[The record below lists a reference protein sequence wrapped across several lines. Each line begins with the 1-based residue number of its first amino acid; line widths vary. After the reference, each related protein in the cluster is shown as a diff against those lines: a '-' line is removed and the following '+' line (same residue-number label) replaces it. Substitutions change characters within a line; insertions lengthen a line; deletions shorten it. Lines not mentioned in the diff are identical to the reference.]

1 MIESRDY
8 MREPEYRP
16 NANRWKS
23 ATGIL
28 LIINVV
34 VFVCQSLMS
43 EFAKD
48 VRVDHYLGLS
58 IAGLVKGYVWQ
69 FFTFQFLH
77 GSLLHL
83 LLNSLGLFTF
93 GFAVEQFLGV
103 RRFVLLYLISGV
115 IGGFVHCLG
124 GLIWPT
130 HFGVV
135 VDIFRQLH
143 YTPMVGA
150 SAGLFGLIAA
160 FALMN
165 PEHDLT
171 IYLFFV
177 FPVTVAAKV
186 LLGVSIGISV
196 LGVLIDKSNV
206 AHGAHAGGILGG
218 WLMLRFFAR
227 RPIYETPEADEKKVS
242 PTKAARM
249 ETDFLNKEVDTIL
262 DKISK
267 KGIHSLTD
275 AERNTLETQRK
286 KLEKR

>member
-16 NANRWKS
+16 NANRWKT

-43 EFAKD
+43 EIARD
-48 VRVDHYLGLS
+48 IPVDHYLGLS

-77 GSLLHL
+77 GSVLHL

-93 GFAVEQFLGV
+93 GHAVEQFLGV
-103 RRFVLLYLISGV
+103 KRFVLLYLISGV

-130 HFGVV
+130 HFGVI
-135 VDIFRQLH
+135 VDVFHQLH

-160 FALMN
+160 FALMF
-165 PEHDLT
+165 PERDLT
-171 IYLFFV
+171 ILLFFV
-177 FPVTVAAKV
+177 FPVTVSAKV
-186 LLGVSIGISV
+186 LLGVSAGISV
-196 LGVLIDKSNV
+196 LGVLIDKGNV
-206 AHGAHAGGILGG
+206 AHGAHAGGMLGG
-218 WLMLRFFAR
+218 WLMLRYFAR
-227 RPIYETPEADEKKVS
+227 RPIYETPRDEEKKTS

-249 ETDFLNKEVDTIL
+249 ETEFLNKEVDTIL

-275 AERNTLETQRK
+275 AERNTLETARK
-286 KLEKR
+286 KLQKR